1 MADENQARKSP
12 ERQPA
17 PRQQQPK
24 RSGPSSQSRASQSGD
39 AMPSKGEMKRLMQE
53 FPTPQTALL
62 AASWGENATKNW
74 MESGADPSKI
84 PEKDKQF
91 VSEMLPKMKQGS
103 DAPVESRRVVQGAD
117 GGPSAEEAK
126 MARIKAR
133 EEMMAGAVSQGAKD
147 RSAAR
152 EAARGQL
159 RQMRGERARQ
169 QTQTPEVR
177 RNAPDQGRA

>member
-1 MADENQARKSP
+1 
-12 ERQPA
+12 
-17 PRQQQPK
+17 
-24 RSGPSSQSRASQSGD
+24 
-39 AMPSKGEMKRLMQE
+39 MPSKGEMKRLMQE

-62 AASWGENATKNW
+62 AASWGEQATKEW
-74 MESGADPSKI
+74 MQGGSDPSEI

-159 RQMRGERARQ
+159 RQMRGEQARQ

>member
-1 MADENQARKSP
+1 
-12 ERQPA
+12 
-17 PRQQQPK
+17 
-24 RSGPSSQSRASQSGD
+24 
-39 AMPSKGEMKRLMQE
+39 MPSKGEMKRLMQE

-62 AASWGENATKNW
+62 AASWGEQATKEW
-74 MESGADPSKI
+74 MESGADPSEI

-103 DAPVESRRVVQGAD
+103 DTPVESRRVVQGAD

-159 RQMRGERARQ
+159 RRMRGEQARQ